1 MPYTDSWLKLEEES
15 GGRSVLKG
23 TPEELRQG
31 WAELAK
37 VILPAW
43 PEPSDKVASRD
54 EQLNGVHCRIYTPKE
69 AQPRAIGLWSRL
81 LVPSCRSVRDDR

>member
-1 MPYTDSWLKLEEES
+1 MPYTESWLKLEEEA

-43 PEPSDKVASRD
+43 PKPSDNVSSRD
-54 EQLNGVHCRIYTPKE
+54 EQLNGVHCRIYSPNDGN
-69 AQPRAIGLWSRL
+69 PRAVGLWGQSA
-81 LVPSCRSVRDDR
+81 VQPEG